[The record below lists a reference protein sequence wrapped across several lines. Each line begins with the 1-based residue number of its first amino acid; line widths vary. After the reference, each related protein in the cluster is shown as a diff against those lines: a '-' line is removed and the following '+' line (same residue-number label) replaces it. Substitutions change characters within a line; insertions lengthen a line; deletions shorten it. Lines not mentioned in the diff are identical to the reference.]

1 MLQCDAGLWLLVGA
15 FPAAHRGKSGARIAP

>member
-1 MLQCDAGLWLLVGA
+1 MLQGAAGLWLLVGS